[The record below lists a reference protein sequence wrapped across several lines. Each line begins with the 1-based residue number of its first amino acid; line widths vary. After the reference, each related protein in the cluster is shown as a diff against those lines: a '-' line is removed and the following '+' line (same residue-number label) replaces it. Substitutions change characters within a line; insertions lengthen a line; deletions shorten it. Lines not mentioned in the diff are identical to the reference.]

1 MASANG
7 NRRIPVN
14 KNSNMRITDAYLHN
28 GSIDEVIEEYEDEIS
43 DLFGVIEGINAEKI
57 FVKDSN
63 ESRYSDIFL
72 ASPVTMNHMI
82 LIEGLYKHNW
92 AVDHANARGKEYI
105 EKIGLVPK
113 SVSDSICA
121 VDIAPGER
129 WGKRSVDGYKNGVA
143 VEIQFGKYAFMMY
156 DVLAKFGHFTQQQ
169 RMDLGIELVP
179 SNKLYQNMSSGP
191 GYFEQL
197 TAELEHL
204 PDGYVNEDSQVP
216 ALILGVG
223 FERKGI
229 QFDEL
234 ENKVKGDKDILQ
246 Y

>member
-1 MASANG
+1 MGDDNSH
-7 NRRIPVN
+7 RTIPVDED
-14 KNSNMRITDAYLHN
+14 STMRITDAYLHN
-28 GSIDEVIEEYEDEIS
+28 GSIEEVVSEYEDEIS
-43 DLFGVIEGINAEKI
+43 ELFNVIEQIPADKI

-82 LIEGLYKHNW
+82 LIEGLYERGW
-92 AVDHANARGKEYI
+92 SVDHANARGKEYI
-105 EKIGLVPK
+105 EKVGLEPK

-129 WGKRSVDGYKNGVA
+129 WGKRSVDGYQNGIA

-204 PDGYVNEDSQVP
+204 PDGYVNEESQVP

-223 FERKGI
+223 FERAGI
-229 QFDEL
+229 DFGDLVCE
-234 ENKVKGDKDILQ
+234 VKGDKNILD

>member
-1 MASANG
+1 MANANS

-14 KNSNMRITDAYLHN
+14 KNSTMRITDAYLHN
-28 GSIDEVIEEYEDEIS
+28 GSIDEVIEEYEDEIA
-43 DLFGVIEGINAEKI
+43 DLFSVIEEIPAEKI

-82 LIEGLYKHNW
+82 LIEGLHKNDW
-92 AVDHANARGKEYI
+92 AVDHGSARGKEYI
-105 EKIGLVPK
+105 EKIGLEPE
-113 SVSDSICA
+113 SISDPICA
-121 VDIAPGER
+121 VDIAPNER
-129 WGKRSVDGYKNGVA
+129 WGKRSVDGYKNGIA

-156 DVLAKFGHFTQQQ
+156 DVLAKFGHFTKQQ

-191 GYFEQL
+191 GYFEQI

-204 PDGYVNEDSQVP
+204 PDEYVNEDSQVP

-223 FERKGI
+223 FERAGI
-229 QFDEL
+229 DFDDL